1 MRIRLLGLWPKPPL
15 PHPHQP
21 HPLPL
26 GAEGQQRLKDQFYL
40 KRGRLF
46 SLLFPLDFLSLPL
59 FLLISVSGTESMS
72 ASRSEFI
79 TSLRRPWP
87 KWIRPLKSSH
97 QHLREAE
104 GAGWETNSATRHR
117 KHTDG
122 GVWRSP
128 EWRRTLKH
136 VCTHICD
143 TAKGQGR
150 GQTRAGPD

>member
-1 MRIRLLGLWPKPPL
+1 MGIGCSWLIEVWGWSLMFFVLLNEDQTPGSLAKA
-15 PHPHQP
+15 PHPRHP
-21 HPLPL
+21 PHSHPLPL
-26 GAEGQQRLKDQFYL
+26 GAEGQQILKDQFYL

-59 FLLISVSGTESMS
+59 FLLISVSGTQSMS

-87 KWIRPLKSSH
+87 RWIRPLKSSH

-104 GAGWETNSATRHR
+104 GAGWETSSATRHR

-122 GVWRSP
+122 GGGS
-128 EWRRTLKH
+128 
-136 VCTHICD
+136 
-143 TAKGQGR
+143 A
-150 GQTRAGPD
+150 